1 MLVDDLT
8 LSSRT
13 LLMDF
18 GAITAVAF
26 LGDVHLDADCMDLMT
41 GRVKYCSPWAHRD
54 CFHWCLASVTPLIEA
69 VPCRARWACGSY
81 PPTWTRS
88 CEPA

>member
-26 LGDVHLDADCMDLMT
+26 LGDVHLE
-41 GRVKYCSPWAHRD
+41 R
-54 CFHWCLASVTPLIEA
+54 
-69 VPCRARWACGSY
+69 
-81 PPTWTRS
+81 
-88 CEPA
+88 